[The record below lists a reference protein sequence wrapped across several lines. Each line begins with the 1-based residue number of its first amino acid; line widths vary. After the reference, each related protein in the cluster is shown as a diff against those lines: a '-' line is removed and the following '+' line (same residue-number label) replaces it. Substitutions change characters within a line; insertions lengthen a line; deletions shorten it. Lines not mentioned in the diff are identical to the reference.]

1 MINKIFNHSTVE
13 LLSINLLNIGFISA
27 ELLMKGIPAI
37 MSVLVVISIIALNV
51 MKFYKE
57 YKSK

>member
-1 MINKIFNHSTVE
+1 MITKFFNHSTVE

-27 ELLMKGIPAI
+27 ELLMSGIPAI
-37 MSVLVVISIIALNV
+37 MSVLVGISIIALNV

>member
-37 MSVLVVISIIALNV
+37 MSVLVGISIIALNV